1 MSKPY
6 LLAFSDS
13 LGTQEQIK
21 NWLNSIPE
29 VSTWRFDMPHSF
41 YIISDSDAKT
51 IAEKLRSASGKNDGR
66 FIVTE
71 IPANSWGYLTGES
84 WYLIQNLKTKSKAI

>member
-13 LGTQEQIK
+13 LGTQDQVK

-29 VSTWRFDMPHSF
+29 ITTWRFDMPHSF
-41 YIISDSDAKT
+41 YMISELDAKT
-51 IAEKLRSASGKNDGR
+51 IAEKLRRASGHDKGR

-84 WYLIQNLKTKSKAI
+84 WYMIQKLKARPK

>member
-1 MSKPY
+1 MSKAF

-13 LGTQEQIK
+13 LGTQEQVK

-41 YIISDSDAKT
+41 YIVSGADAKT
-51 IAEKLRSASGKNDGR
+51 IAEKLRVASGHEKGR

-71 IPANSWGYLTGES
+71 IPSNSWGYLTDES
-84 WYLIQNLKTKSKAI
+84 WYLIQNLKTKPK